1 MFLEYQYG
9 CESSE
14 NSEKVKDVELSQL
27 KEGAKTKVNDKL
39 IVERKAQK

>member
-1 MFLEYQYG
+1 MDVK
-9 CESSE
+9 SPE
-14 NSEKVKDVELSQL
+14 NSEKVKDVALSRL